1 MAIVT
6 VAGIV
11 VYFAAHRGR
20 EISAHMVDTDAPG
33 HLPPPAPGPA
43 AEEAGAEGSAPA
55 GGPVTRR

>member
-11 VYFAAHRGR
+11 VYFAAHSGR
-20 EISAHMVDTDAPG
+20 EIGAHMVDTDAPG